1 MPIEPLP
8 VAIVEFAVDSGAHPT
23 AGPAAATV
31 GDHEPWSHDR
41 FDAVSASEDSHR
53 SQILLDGIRLGDQ
66 IAFAEFIRTHEQRAA
81 SIIGR
86 VLDDPRDVAEATQD
100 TFVQVWRNA
109 SQFRGD
115 AAVTTWLHRIAMNT
129 AHMRARRKH
138 HRFATLDEVRALPLR
153 DGTDVTAHDAEQR
166 RRDASV
172 RAALA
177 QLPLDQRAAVVLRDI
192 EGLSSAEAAAI
203 LELAEP
209 ALKTRLHRG
218 RMRLRSLLADH
229 AADGQRRQ

>member
-1 MPIEPLP
+1 M
-8 VAIVEFAVDSGAHPT
+8 
-23 AGPAAATV
+23 
-31 GDHEPWSHDR
+31 
-41 FDAVSASEDSHR
+41 SASEDSHR
-53 SQILLDGIRLGDQ
+53 SQILLDGIRRGDQ
-66 IAFAEFIRTHEQRAA
+66 IAFAEFIRAHEQRAA

-129 AHMRARRKH
+129 ALTRARRKH
-138 HRFATLDEVRALPLR
+138 RPQTSWEEASSLPLL
-153 DGTDVTAHDAEQR
+153 DATDATAQDAEQR
-166 RRDASV
+166 RRAASV

-192 EGLSSAEAAAI
+192 EGLSSAEAAAV
-203 LELAEP
+203 LDLAEP

-229 AADGQRRQ
+229 AADAES